1 MKWREDEMRIAN
13 WPHDEKGDSNTC
25 PEGRKLFFEREKRSQ
40 SYLRYVGTGR
50 VYRCEGCSECTRKR
64 MRTKSQA
71 EDFVRRI
78 EINPTKM
85 FFRERAS
92 RMLHTERGLHLRKK
106 RAVDVETVFGDIK
119 RNHRFD
125 RFTLRGL
132 DKVSLEF
139 RLAAMGHN
147 IRKVTGM
154 LGGMEGA
161 AA

>member
-1 MKWREDEMRIAN
+1 
-13 WPHDEKGDSNTC
+13 
-25 PEGRKLFFEREKRSQ
+25 
-40 SYLRYVGTGR
+40 
-50 VYRCEGCSECTRKR
+50 

-92 RMLHTERGLHLRKK
+92 KMLHTVRGSHLRKK
-106 RAVDVETVFGDIK
+106 RAVDVETMFGDIK

-132 DKVSLEF
+132 DKASLKL
-139 RLAAMGHN
+139 RLVAMGHN
-147 IRKVTGM
+147 IRKVMGM
-154 LGGMEGA
+154 LGGMKGRRRRA
-161 AA
+161 PPFHPKRHARKSGKTGIDGCRLRSFLRGF